1 MSALSASPVAAVSA
15 APVALMPLPS
25 LGTWHGSSQ
34 DLRKGLFV
42 QELAD
47 GAEAMAEA
55 WALAALFEL
64 AMGTAAH

>member
-1 MSALSASPVAAVSA
+1 
-15 APVALMPLPS
+15 MPLPS